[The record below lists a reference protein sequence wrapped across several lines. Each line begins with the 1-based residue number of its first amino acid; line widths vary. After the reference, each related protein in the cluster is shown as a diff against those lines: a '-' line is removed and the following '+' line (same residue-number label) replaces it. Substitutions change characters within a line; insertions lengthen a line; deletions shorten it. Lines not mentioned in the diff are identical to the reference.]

1 MPRTKRFQHHA
12 YAILKHMKG
21 GLKAKGFTIVETLI
35 VLAVTGGL
43 FTAVAL
49 SISGKQTR
57 TQFEQ
62 SVNDVKAQIEQAI
75 NDVAVG
81 YYPNTNNFRCQA
93 GGFGPVLSTGTTA
106 QGENT
111 GCVFLGRVMQFGISG
126 TDPEEFRIYTVT
138 GLQRTSAG
146 AEVTSYAQALPKVV
160 APTSSDASIPNAS
173 TLGRLQYGL
182 TLCKNTATC
191 PSQSN
196 VGAIAFMNSLASYSS
211 GTIVSGSQQIKIIP
225 VSGSTWNVSAEAAAT
240 TINNNLAA
248 SAEATSAVN
257 LCFISGGSDQ
267 SALIKIGNANKELS
281 VTISIKENKTCS

>member
-1 MPRTKRFQHHA
+1 
-12 YAILKHMKG
+12 MKG
-21 GLKAKGFTIVETLI
+21 GHKARGFTIIETLI

-62 SVNDVKAQIEQAI
+62 SINDIKAQVEQAI

-81 YYPNTNNFRCQA
+81 FYPNTNNFRCQA
-93 GGFGPVLSTGTTA
+93 GAFGPVLSTGVTA

-111 GCVFLGRVMQFGISG
+111 GCVFLGRVIQFGISG
-126 TDPEEFRIYTVT
+126 TDPEEFRIFTVA
-138 GLQRTSAG
+138 GLQRTTTG
-146 AEVTSYAQALPKVV
+146 AEVATYAAALPKVV
-160 APTSSDASIPNAS
+160 APTSADPGIPNAS
-173 TLGRLQYGL
+173 TVGRLQYGL
-182 TLCKNTATC
+182 TICKTPATC
-191 PSQSN
+191 NQTN

-211 GTIVSGSQQIKIIP
+211 GSIVSGSQQIKVIP
-225 VSGSTWNVSAEAAAT
+225 VTGSTLNVAANDAAN

-248 SAEATSAVN
+248 SAEATTGIN
-257 LCFISGGSDQ
+257 LCFVSGGTNQ
-267 SALIKIGNANKELS
+267 SGLLTIGSTNKQLS